1 LKRRFLLCL
10 LALGLVAGA
19 CSSDRGDD
27 TSNAASGDSSTTV
40 PAAQADNGK
49 FGDLDSPCGKGD
61 AKGATDVGVTD
72 TDITIGYGDDAGYQA
87 SPGLSHETSDAMKA
101 FIGWCNDQG
110 GINGRAIKGNYYDA
124 KITDVVNA
132 VTDACEAKNFM
143 LVGQAWAL
151 DASQEQKRLEC
162 KLPSVPTYSV
172 SADFAMAPL
181 MKVGVPNPVDQVS
194 AGFGAVMAKQ
204 FPAQAKKA
212 SLVYGNFSA
221 TLDTADKVRASY
233 SKVGMSFSCDQQYNI
248 GGEAD
253 WKPFAQKLKGCGTE
267 VVFFSGQAYPNGQ
280 NLIEAADQLDYHPI
294 WMFDANNYLES
305 FSKWNT
311 SGLGDKVYLR
321 TAFPLLEQADKVP
334 AVQQYLDIVEKSG
347 GDTSQLG
354 EQTTSSFL
362 LWATA
367 AKACGTD
374 LTRQCVLDQITK
386 VKSWTAGGLHVETN
400 PGDNVP
406 PACVAVIK
414 LQGTKFV
421 QAFPK
426 AAGEFECDPSYVVK
440 ISGRVVDQ
448 AKLGP
453 DRISTKY
460 QQ

>member
-1 LKRRFLLCL
+1 LKRSFLVCL
-10 LALGLVAGA
+10 VALGLLAGA

-27 TSNAASGDSSTTV
+27 PTQAASGGTSTTA
-40 PAAQADNGK
+40 PAAADTTK
-49 FGDLDSPCGKGD
+49 FGDLPSPCGKGD

-101 FIGWCNDQG
+101 FITWCNDQG
-110 GINGRAIKGNYYDA
+110 GINGRQIKGNYYDA
-124 KITDVVNA
+124 KITDIVNA
-132 VTDACEAKNFM
+132 VTEACDAKNFM

-181 MKVGVPNPVDQVS
+181 MKVGVPNPVDLIS
-194 AGFGAVMAKQ
+194 AGFGAVMAKE
-204 FPAQAKKA
+204 FPTEVKKS

-221 TLDTADKVRASY
+221 TLDTAEKVRAAY
-233 SKVGMSFSCDQQYNI
+233 SKLGMSFSCDQVYNI
-248 GGEAD
+248 GGEPD

-267 VVFFSGQAYPNGQ
+267 VVFFSGQAYPNLQ
-280 NLIEAADQLDYHPI
+280 NLLEAAAQLDYHPI
-294 WMFDANNYLES
+294 WMLDANNYLES
-305 FSKWNT
+305 FAKWNT
-311 SGLGDKVYLR
+311 AGLGDKVYLR
-321 TAFPLLEQADKVP
+321 TAFPLLEQADDVP
-334 AVQQYLDIVEKSG
+334 AVKQYLDIVEADG

-367 AKACGTD
+367 AKECGST
-374 LTRQCVLDQITK
+374 LTRQCVLDEITK
-386 VKSWTAGGLHVETN
+386 ITKWTAGGLHVETN
-400 PGDNVP
+400 PGENIP
-406 PACVAVIK
+406 PSCVAVIK
-414 LQGTKFV
+414 LDGPKFV

-426 AAGEFECDPSYVVK
+426 KAGEFDCDPSYVVK

-448 AKLGP
+448 AQLGP

-460 QQ
+460 AQ